1 MEHSGLSGEL
11 FVMMS
16 VISTMYET
24 QSQFG
29 KVEVE
34 VGRLNESLL
43 YECVNFPGNLFTV
56 MMSHVG
62 VVTPT
67 NEAIPKLSP

>member
-1 MEHSGLSGEL
+1 
-11 FVMMS
+11 MMS

-29 KVEVE
+29 KVEG
-34 VGRLNESLL
+34 GRLNESFL
-43 YECVNFPGNLFTV
+43 YEWANFPGNLFTI
-56 MMSHVG
+56 MTSHVG

-67 NEAIPKLSP
+67 NEAMPKLSPLKI

>member
-1 MEHSGLSGEL
+1 
-11 FVMMS
+11 
-16 VISTMYET
+16 MYKT

-29 KVEVE
+29 KVEE
-34 VGRLNESLL
+34 GRLNERLL
-43 YECVNFPGNLFTV
+43 YECANFPGNLFTI

-67 NEAIPKLSP
+67 NEAMPKLSPLKI